1 MPRFLACYGHLLK
14 PRQLD
19 FRIPCEKL
27 DLETSIQLDLIIR
40 RCPDPQECRAVRYY
54 GTGSRKPI

>member
-1 MPRFLACYGHLLK
+1 MPRFSACYGHLLK

-27 DLETSIQLDLIIR
+27 DLETSIQLDLKLR
-40 RCPDPQECRAVRYY
+40 SWPDSQQCRAVCYY
-54 GTGSRKPI
+54 RTGSHKSI